1 MSGSTW
7 QWAKCYP
14 KQDFFLWL
22 KFQDGPQMP
31 QLSVSAENL
40 GIVWI
45 CPVFTWQLCIK
56 CRGALD
62 QSWEHNKSCKG
73 TKTVIMLP
81 QEVSVCGEC
90 FSGFQH
96 QQNPPHWCGS
106 ALPHHC
112 YLSSKIKVTITPH
125 FPWGSSNKL
134 MNCFASNN
142 SVKIKQQTNKPKRR
156 KEDEL
161 IRSDARIEQLISWLQ
176 IQSTKHPICW
186 IICPR
191 LRHHAWH
198 CPSSLQEASHGCVFL
213 WFSTPVWLKTLALR
227 NWHFVEWK
235 EHSTKFVLGET

>member
-1 MSGSTW
+1 MGKVLSQAGLLPLAEIPGWTTNATAVCVSRKPGDSLNLSCFHVAALHKMSW
-7 QWAKCYP
+7 
-14 KQDFFLWL
+14 
-22 KFQDGPQMP
+22 
-31 QLSVSAENL
+31 
-40 GIVWI
+40 
-45 CPVFTWQLCIK
+45 CP
-56 CRGALD
+56 RPE
-62 QSWEHNKSCKG
+62 SWEHNKSCKG

-134 MNCFASNN
+134 MNCFAGNN